1 MIVRCAGEGYT
12 ERAPFAKFKSTV
24 GGLAWSPDGNLLAC
38 VSGRGLFAL
47 TARGEVRGQLETVE
61 GAPLDC
67 PTAVAVAND
76 GTIYVT
82 DGSRHNLPERWLLDL
97 MQNRPGSGR
106 LVSCDPH
113 LGNARVRADG
123 LSWPLGVVVSH
134 EQDEVWVSEAWAHRL
149 IAISRAGGK
158 RVLVKNFAGYPAR
171 LARGHA
177 GNYWLAFFA
186 LRTQLTEFVLRERR
200 FCDEMME
207 RVPPELWIGPSLD
220 GKFNYREPTQIGRI
234 KKLGIEKP
242 WAPARSYG
250 LVTRIGG
257 GGEAVESLHS
267 RVGGQTH
274 GIMTVRR
281 NRPSRDRSF
290 QGTQHSCRTAG
301 GPAVN
306 WRMSMHAPD
315 GDGATPL
322 LQVINGS
329 KVYGGLHAIQDVN
342 FDLRAG
348 EIHALLGENGAGKST
363 LCKAIAGAINLTS
376 GEYLINGKRVEFN
389 SPNEALKSGVAM
401 VYQETSLVP
410 SMTVARNL
418 ELGRE
423 KLVTIYSKINIA
435 AQQSQQSLNFN
446 VDPLALVETLGTAK
460 RQMVEIVRAV
470 RHHAKIFIFDE
481 PTASLT
487 PEEIQHF
494 FHLLYTLRDRGAG
507 IIFISHVL
515 EEALK
520 MANRITVLRDGKLVQ
535 TSPAVSMDRSQL
547 VRLMIGRDISTTHYA
562 SHKRAGTGAGR
573 RGEKVL
579 SVENVTMG
587 SVVKNMSFSVYAG
600 EVVGIAGLVGSGR
613 TEIAHVIC
621 GARKRNFLRGG
632 MIYLRGKPVRYRV
645 PRQAIND
652 GIVYITEDRK
662 ENGFFETMTVDEN
675 IYIGHLASRV
685 GRRILYSLSEMKRVA
700 DQWIKALSISSLKRS
715 LKIIEYS
722 GGNQQ
727 KVVVG
732 KALAQ
737 DPAVVI
743 FDEPTRGVDVS
754 AIPQIHTAIK
764 SLADDGKAVIV
775 ISSYLPEVLAISD
788 RILVARGGRIVEEM
802 PASEATEDR
811 VMFAAIH

>member
-1 MIVRCAGEGYT
+1 MSLVRDIVERLVFPNRELHVIPVLDGAFAPNSRLDQGRTLGGEIEGPDDFAAGPDGALYVSSGKMIVRCAGEGYT

-281 NRPSRDRSF
+281 I
-290 QGTQHSCRTAG
+290 
-301 GPAVN
+301 GP
-306 WRMSMHAPD
+306 
-315 GDGATPL
+315 
-322 LQVINGS
+322 
-329 KVYGGLHAIQDVN
+329 
-342 FDLRAG
+342 
-348 EIHALLGENGAGKST
+348 
-363 LCKAIAGAINLTS
+363 
-376 GEYLINGKRVEFN
+376 RV
-389 SPNEALKSGVAM
+389 
-401 VYQETSLVP
+401 
-410 SMTVARNL
+410 
-418 ELGRE
+418 
-423 KLVTIYSKINIA
+423 IA
-435 AQQSQQSLNFN
+435 ASKGHNILVELPVGQQS
-446 VDPLALVETLGTAK
+446 
-460 RQMVEIVRAV
+460 
-470 RHHAKIFIFDE
+470 
-481 PTASLT
+481 
-487 PEEIQHF
+487 
-494 FHLLYTLRDRGAG
+494 
-507 IIFISHVL
+507 
-515 EEALK
+515 
-520 MANRITVLRDGKLVQ
+520 
-535 TSPAVSMDRSQL
+535 
-547 VRLMIGRDISTTHYA
+547 
-562 SHKRAGTGAGR
+562 TG
-573 RGEKVL
+573 E
-579 SVENVTMG
+579 
-587 SVVKNMSFSVYAG
+587 
-600 EVVGIAGLVGSGR
+600 
-613 TEIAHVIC
+613 
-621 GARKRNFLRGG
+621 
-632 MIYLRGKPVRYRV
+632 
-645 PRQAIND
+645 
-652 GIVYITEDRK
+652 
-662 ENGFFETMTVDEN
+662 
-675 IYIGHLASRV
+675 
-685 GRRILYSLSEMKRVA
+685 
-700 DQWIKALSISSLKRS
+700 
-715 LKIIEYS
+715 
-722 GGNQQ
+722 
-727 KVVVG
+727 
-732 KALAQ
+732 
-737 DPAVVI
+737 
-743 FDEPTRGVDVS
+743 
-754 AIPQIHTAIK
+754 
-764 SLADDGKAVIV
+764 
-775 ISSYLPEVLAISD
+775 
-788 RILVARGGRIVEEM
+788 
-802 PASEATEDR
+802 
-811 VMFAAIH
+811 